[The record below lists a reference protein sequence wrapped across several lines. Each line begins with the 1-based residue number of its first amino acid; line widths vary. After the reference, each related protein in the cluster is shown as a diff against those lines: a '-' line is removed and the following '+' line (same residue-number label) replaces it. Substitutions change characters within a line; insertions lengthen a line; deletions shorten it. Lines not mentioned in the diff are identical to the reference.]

1 MINKEKEFRFR
12 VNDFEKKFIE
22 EKAKKL
28 GFFCVSEYI
37 RYVALNVSEIEIKM
51 VKKDE

>member
-1 MINKEKEFRFR
+1 M
-12 VNDFEKKFIE
+12 FETALAIFE

-37 RYVALNVSEIEIKM
+37 RYVALNVSDIEIKM
-51 VKKDE
+51 VKKDA

>member
-1 MINKEKEFRFR
+1 MNNKEKEFRFR
-12 VNDFEKKFIE
+12 VNDFEKKIIE

-37 RYVALNVSEIEIKM
+37 RYVALNVSSVEIKM
-51 VKKDE
+51 ERKDA